1 MSPQNRPLIVGL
13 AAPGLLWLATS
24 VALGQDSPTAPPGPP
39 TLAPSSSPKTYRA
52 LLLSNG
58 KVVQGEI
65 VEDANAGV
73 YRLRGR
79 VGTVPYPRTMVL
91 TAAGSVEEL
100 YRFQAARLPS
110 GDPDERMKLTRW
122 CLAQQ
127 LKPQAREQLLAIQE
141 MCPDDNEV
149 KRMLYNLAS
158 TTAPPTVDAD
168 VRQTSGELPRG
179 DAPAS
184 LDPRV
189 VKNAQKRFNALPE
202 IFDLPQAQAV
212 KRANEFAD
220 FVQPVLQQSCVRCHN
235 EKYQGE
241 FQLVEIKVRRDWGNS
256 DIARA
261 NLDATLRLINPD
273 DPARSELLSAGLVPH
288 PAGSKNA
295 IFKGPNDRNYQVLA
309 TWSRSLRLA
318 RAGNTADRSS
328 GDDVSR
334 AGFSST
340 DNATGDGFA
349 ADRSGRQTGLP
360 AIPPAYQGAA
370 PKAGTPRS
378 PSGEPGGKAA
388 LASPVPPPR
397 VMIQSYDEA
406 AEFVNA
412 PGDNPQFLTP
422 FAVGGASSPRT
433 AAASP
438 RPRAGL
444 PALPGQA
451 NAPEAAPSTPAV
463 VPKVATEAGPNA
475 VVVGPTDDPNELP
488 GMNQPRYP
496 PKAETDPAKKP
507 AKKIDNALLEKL
519 MKNRNGAGTTP

>member
-1 MSPQNRPLIVGL
+1 
-13 AAPGLLWLATS
+13 
-24 VALGQDSPTAPPGPP
+24 
-39 TLAPSSSPKTYRA
+39 
-52 LLLSNG
+52 
-58 KVVQGEI
+58 
-65 VEDANAGV
+65 
-73 YRLRGR
+73 
-79 VGTVPYPRTMVL
+79 MVL

-110 GDPDERMKLTRW
+110 GDPDERMKLARW
-122 CLAQQ
+122 CLTEHLAA
-127 LKPQAREQLLAIQE
+127 QAREQLLAIQQ

-149 KRMLYNLAS
+149 KRMLYNLNA
-158 TTAPPTVDAD
+158 TAARPAVDPGF
-168 VRQTSGELPRG
+168 RLTSGEMPRG

-212 KRANEFAD
+212 KHANEFAD

-241 FQLVEIKVRRDWGNS
+241 FQLVEIKARRDWGNS

-309 TWSRSLRLA
+309 IWSRSLRPA
-318 RAGNTADRSS
+318 RAGNTADRSP

-334 AGFSST
+334 TGFSL
-340 DNATGDGFA
+340 ARQRA
-349 ADRSGRQTGLP
+349 GRRVRRRPLRPPGRPARHSHRPTRGRPRRPELP
-360 AIPPAYQGAA
+360 GGPPANPAA
-370 PKAGTPRS
+370 RPPS
-378 PSGEPGGKAA
+378 PARC
-388 LASPVPPPR
+388 PPPR

-412 PGDNPQFLTP
+412 PGDDPQFLTP

-444 PALPGQA
+444 PALPGRA
-451 NAPEAAPSTPAV
+451 NAPDAAPSTPAV

-488 GMNQPRYP
+488 GMNQPHYP
-496 PKAETDPAKKP
+496 PKAETDPAQEARQEDRP
-507 AKKIDNALLEKL
+507 
-519 MKNRNGAGTTP
+519 TPSSRS